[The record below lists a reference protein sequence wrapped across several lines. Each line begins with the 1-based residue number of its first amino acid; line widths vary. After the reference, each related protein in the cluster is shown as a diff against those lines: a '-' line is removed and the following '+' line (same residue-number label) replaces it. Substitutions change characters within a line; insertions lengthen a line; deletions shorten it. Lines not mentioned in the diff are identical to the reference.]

1 METTVDLGGG
11 TGYLDVEYG
20 GIPRLIACGVVETPA
35 GLLLVDPGPTSSL
48 DGLLK
53 ALDARGNTLS
63 DVAAI
68 LLTHIHLDHA
78 GATGT
83 LVGRNRNI
91 RVFVHGR
98 GARHL
103 IDPSRLLASA
113 RRIYGERL
121 DELWGEIVP
130 VPDDNVEVVSHGDL
144 IAPGGRD
151 IDVAYTPGHAVHH
164 VSYFDRATST
174 AFVGDTLGLRVEGEK
189 TVIPMTPPPDID
201 LVSWQ
206 TSVQKISDWSPK
218 RLVLTHFGRVDEPAA
233 HIARFTSRL
242 NAWSERARE
251 LWLASSD
258 ARTAAALF
266 GGERLDEIRSSVDQ
280 SNVSRY
286 ETFGDPVG
294 SYFGLAR
301 HFDRQQRT

>member
-1 METTVDLGGG
+1 MKTTVDLGGG
-11 TGYLDVEYG
+11 TGYLDVAYG
-20 GIPRLIACGVVETPA
+20 GIPRLIACGVIETPA
-35 GLLLVDPGPTSSL
+35 GLMLVDPGPTSSL
-48 DGLLK
+48 DGLLG
-53 ALDARGNTLS
+53 ALDERGNTLS

-83 LVGRNRNI
+83 LVSRNRNI

-113 RRIYGERL
+113 QRIYGERM

-130 VPDDNVEVVSHGDL
+130 VPEDNVETVSDGDL

-164 VSYFDRATST
+164 VSYFDRAAST
-174 AFVGDTLGLRVEGEK
+174 AFVGDALGLRIEGEE

-201 LVSWQ
+201 LNSWQ
-206 TSVQKISDWSPK
+206 TSVQKIMDWSPK
-218 RLVLTHFGRVDEPAA
+218 RLVLAHFGRVNVPAA
-233 HIARFTSRL
+233 HIAQFTSRL
-242 NAWSERARE
+242 TAWSERARE
-251 LWLASSD
+251 LWMASSD
-258 ARTAAALF
+258 ARTAAAVF
-266 GGERLDEIRSSVDQ
+266 GRERLNEVHASVDQ

-286 ETFGDPVG
+286 ETFGDPAG

-301 HFDRQQRT
+301 HFDRQERT